1 MTVTIF
7 RAREVLPAPDGPAM
21 PTIMVLLFLLRSNCR
36 QLASKVGKKKKKES
50 PGSLSLPGKSP
61 YQMTAFVRC
70 ESSTVRVY
78 RTFFF

>member
-36 QLASKVGKKKKKES
+36 QLASKVGKKKKKNHLDRFHCQEKA
-50 PGSLSLPGKSP
+50 LIK
-61 YQMTAFVRC
+61 
-70 ESSTVRVY
+70 
-78 RTFFF
+78 